1 MKRGDLLRHLRH
13 HGCHL
18 KREGGNHSL
27 WTNPRT
33 GAVEAIPRHNELSD
47 QLARGGRTMLT
58 SPLLEGLGL
67 RS

>member
-1 MKRGDLLRHLRH
+1 MKRDGLLRHLRH

-18 KREGGNHSL
+18 KREGGNHAL

-47 QLARGGRTMLT
+47 QLARRICRNLSVPEVGR
-58 SPLLEGLGL
+58 EGA
-67 RS
+67 